1 MKRMNLVLAAVAALL
16 GTALAGSASAQDVNA
31 FQSAGSPSVFSAQ
44 QYGRGG
50 DYGRDHDNQGW
61 GDHGRFRAGTL
72 DGRWMA
78 DDRNANFGGNGRGMM
93 RDLQLPD
100 LINIDQKPNMVKIM
114 DRRNRSLQVIMLGGK
129 FDSRHGGD
137 RPDYATGRWN
147 GSTLVVQHTGPR
159 GAAITQTFALQNR
172 GRTLVVKTRREG
184 FGPRTIEVT
193 NTYHRA

>member
-16 GTALAGSASAQDVNA
+16 GTTLAGSASAQDVNA
-31 FQSAGSPSVFSAQ
+31 FQSAGSPSVFQAQ

-50 DYGRDHDNQGW
+50 DVGRDHDNQGW
-61 GDHGRFRAGTL
+61 GSQGRFRATTL
-72 DGRWMA
+72 DGRWMS
-78 DDRNANFGGNGRGMM
+78 DGNSNNGGRGMM
-93 RDLQLPD
+93 RGLQLPD
-100 LINIDQKPNMVKIM
+100 LINIDQKPSMVKIS

-137 RPDYATGRWN
+137 RPDYVLGRWN

-184 FGPRTIEVT
+184 FGPRTVEIT